1 VETSRRP
8 PLAGLFGTGRCGS
21 TWVGSCLASHPEVAY
36 RFEPLHRRQ
45 RADARADAVLSR
57 LHTGELLPQELPEL
71 YAVLLSA
78 TPDWEKPPF
87 HPHHHGSRLRAG
99 RAALWPLA
107 RRNLAAAWLFQWL
120 YTPRT
125 RPLVLFKEVDCERA
139 FVALSERTEVPLL
152 YLLRHPAAVV
162 HSLVEGQRRGRMP
175 QGRRAVIHTYLE
187 EHAPELM
194 ELCGPDLSDHGAEAL
209 LWRANVERCVAA
221 ASGRSHVQLVVYER
235 VVREPN
241 AAFAEMLR
249 HLGLAPHP
257 QMDAFLGETRSAAPT
272 RRFREIGIDPYFSV
286 FRDGSAQ
293 ASRWQRELD
302 AEQRREI
309 ARVVKD
315 SPVFALGSRLADWDA

>member
-1 VETSRRP
+1 
-8 PLAGLFGTGRCGS
+8 
-21 TWVGSCLASHPEVAY
+21 VAY

-45 RADARADAVLSR
+45 RADAHTDAVLGR
-57 LHTGELLPQELPEL
+57 LHGGELLPDELPEL
-71 YAVLLSA
+71 YAVLLRA

-87 HPHHHGSRLRAG
+87 HPRDHGSRLRAG

-107 RRNLAAAWLFQWL
+107 RRSGVAARLFQWL
-120 YTPRT
+120 YTPRG

-139 FVALSERTEVPLL
+139 FVALAERTDVPLL

-175 QGRRAVIHTYLE
+175 QGRRAVIHAYLE

-194 ELCGPDLSDHGAEAL
+194 ELCGSDLSDHGAEAL
-209 LWRANVERCVAA
+209 LWRANVERCVGA
-221 ASGRSHVQLVVYER
+221 ASERAHVRLLFYEE
-235 VVREPN
+235 VVRDPQP
-241 AAFAEMLR
+241 AFGAMLG

-257 QMDAFLGETRSAAPT
+257 QLDAFLRETRTAAPA
-272 RRFREIGIDPYFSV
+272 RRLREIGIDPYFSV

-302 AEQRREI
+302 ADVRREI

-315 SPVFALGSRLADWDA
+315 SPVFALGSRVADWEA